1 MSRKREKHT
10 HAKYASWPSA
20 KRLIALGLAGLLV
33 IVAVGAFIA
42 WPKSDSKPAQTAPV
56 NFDKS
61 KGAANAAV
69 TVIEYGDLQ

>member
-1 MSRKREKHT
+1 MSRKRKKLAP
-10 HAKYASWPSA
+10 AKNASWLSPM
-20 KRLIALGLAGLLV
+20 RLIALGFAGLLV
-33 IVAVGAFIA
+33 IVAAGAFIA
-42 WPKSDSKPAQTAPV
+42 WPKSDSKPAQSAPV